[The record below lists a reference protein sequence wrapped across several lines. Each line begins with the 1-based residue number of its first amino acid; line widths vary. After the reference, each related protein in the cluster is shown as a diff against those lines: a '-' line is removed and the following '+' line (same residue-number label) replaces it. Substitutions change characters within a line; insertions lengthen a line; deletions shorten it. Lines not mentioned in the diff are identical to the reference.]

1 LASASRH
8 RGRREGRPRKRLNGA
23 EQMAK
28 SHKHAGLQL
37 LATTT
42 LTDADIAR
50 LAKDAADRSA
60 PKALQWSS
68 VRLEKTQPG
77 FLVFSVRGPGGLV
90 EQLEFAL
97 EAVAESGTTKL
108 RSTITHYKQSQSSFA
123 GIIPMG
129 PKKMLGL
136 AAYRKW
142 IQNFSAALRGAD
154 PGTQIDVNGP
164 LTASVGEW
172 L

>member
-1 LASASRH
+1 
-8 RGRREGRPRKRLNGA
+8 
-23 EQMAK
+23 MTK

-42 LTDADIAR
+42 LADADIAR

-77 FLVFSVRGPGGLV
+77 LLVFSVRGPGGLV
-90 EQLEFAL
+90 EQLEFTL
-97 EAVAESGTTKL
+97 EAVADSATTRL
-108 RSTITHYKQSQSSFA
+108 RSTITHYKQSQSKFA
-123 GIIPMG
+123 GIIPTG

-136 AAYRKW
+136 PGYRRW
-142 IQNFSAALRGAD
+142 IENFSAALRAAD
-154 PGTQIDVNGP
+154 PGTRIDVNGP

>member
-1 LASASRH
+1 
-8 RGRREGRPRKRLNGA
+8 
-23 EQMAK
+23 MAR

-42 LTDADIAR
+42 LADGDIAE

-68 VRLEKTQPG
+68 VRLEKTEPG
-77 FLVFSVRGPGGLV
+77 RLVFSVRGPGGLV
-90 EQLEFAL
+90 EQMGFVL
-97 EAVAESGTTKL
+97 EAATESGGTSL
-108 RSTITHYKQSQSSFA
+108 RSTITHYKQSQSTFA
-123 GIIPMG
+123 GIIPTG

-142 IQNFSAALRGAD
+142 IQEFSAALHAAD
-154 PGTQIDVNGP
+154 PGTHVDVSGP
-164 LTASVGEW
+164 LTTSIGEW